1 MVGLK
6 GWTARRQLR
15 SRDMNEMGNWLR
27 QTGTV
32 PDFGCVTMTRFCG
45 NGTVEGSDSSSYT
58 TGNPYMHPLPPFY
71 LPKPRGYLGGDL
83 STVTRMELFLVIDT
97 DILRAKKG
105 LRNGKNELNRPK

>member
-6 GWTARRQLR
+6 GWNVRWQLG
-15 SRDMNEMGNWLR
+15 SRDRREVGNWLG

-32 PDFGCVTMTRFCG
+32 PDFGCVTMARFCG
-45 NGTVEGSDSSSYT
+45 NETVEGGDSSSYT
-58 TGNPYMHPLPPFY
+58 TGNPYVHPPY

-83 STVTRMELFLVIDT
+83 STVTRMERFLVIDT